1 MISFVYFNEVYLF
14 VKPPSQART
23 LCDGNAVLSVCLSEA
38 KSYRKCFRRS
48 SATGVWSWQRGDI
61 WLGDYPSPW
70 HVELTAWRYLAGIG
84 SRVRVSVSFQIF
96 CRGMISRGGFT
107 ATGCQRAG
115 TCCPPPP
122 FPLGHI
128 WDVMLVW
135 RNCHSI
141 VCHYNVLCMIIMV
154 HNGTSSSSDQ
164 ALILLGLAL
173 YLTSTFVSSAFMMLY
188 IYLQKLCYILC
199 FTF

>member
-1 MISFVYFNEVYLF
+1 MISFVYFNEVIIYLWSLRRMRWSTDF
-14 VKPPSQART
+14 MWWQ
-23 LCDGNAVLSVCLSEA
+23 CHSVCLSEA
-38 KSYRKCFRRS
+38 KSYRKWFRRS

-135 RNCHSI
+135 RNCLSAT
-141 VCHYNVLCMIIMV
+141 VLCVITMYCV
-154 HNGTSSSSDQ
+154 W
-164 ALILLGLAL
+164 L
-173 YLTSTFVSSAFMMLY
+173 
-188 IYLQKLCYILC
+188 
-199 FTF
+199 